1 MRFTSLFPALG
12 YRNYRLFW
20 SMQWIALIGFWV
32 QLTAQQWLVYEM
44 TGSALKL
51 GLLSA
56 MQFTPSMLL
65 SLFLGFWIDRHSKRK
80 ILAGTQFF
88 YMMQALLL
96 AILLWC
102 GAANYY
108 WLLFFAVFLG
118 TIDAIDMPTRLSF
131 LPCLVEKKHLHSAM
145 ALNSANFNITRMAG
159 PLLAAVLLAHMD
171 YGTAFFLNAVS
182 LLPIFIM
189 YLRLR
194 VDEPTHTETQKNA
207 REEIRD
213 GFLQAKNNPLVMG
226 NLCMLAIVSSLIM
239 NFGTYG
245 PLFSDAVLHRGVDG
259 FGTILFAIGCGS
271 LVSGL
276 LSAAGR
282 KRTDRRSLFGFAVS
296 TGVLMVLVSRI
307 SSFWLA
313 MALFAAM
320 GFFIILFL
328 INCNTSIQ
336 LATDPAYL
344 GRVMSLY
351 TFVFLG
357 SAPFGSLLVSSIIEA
372 IGTADG
378 LLVIGLL
385 EIGLLSVS
393 ALKYRRKETVS

>member
-1 MRFTSLFPALG
+1 MRFTTLFPALG
-12 YRNYRLFW
+12 YKNYRLFW
-20 SMQWIALIGFWV
+20 SMQWIALVGFWV

-44 TGSALKL
+44 TGSAFKL

-88 YMMQALLL
+88 YMLQALSL

-108 WLLFFAVFLG
+108 WLLFFAVLLG
-118 TIDAIDMPTRLSF
+118 TIDAVDMPTRLSF

-171 YGTAFFLNAVS
+171 YGTAFFVNAVS

-194 VDEPTHTETQKNA
+194 VDEPIHTDQKKSA

-226 NLCMLAIVSSLIM
+226 NLCMVAIVSGLIM

-245 PLFSDAVLHRGVDG
+245 PLFSDRILHRGVDG

-271 LVSGL
+271 LTSGL

-282 KRTDRRSLFGFAVS
+282 KRTDRRSLVSFAAA
-296 TGVLMVLVSRI
+296 TGILMTLVSRT
-307 SSFWLA
+307 SSFWLS
-313 MALFAAM
+313 MVLFAAI
-320 GFFIILFL
+320 GFFVILFL
-328 INCNTSIQ
+328 INGNTSIQ

-344 GRVMSLY
+344 GRIMSLY

-357 SAPFGSLLVSSIIEA
+357 SAPFGSLLVSSIIEV

-378 LLVIGLL
+378 LLAIGLL
-385 EIGLLSVS
+385 EVTLLSAV
-393 ALKYRRKETVS
+393 AWIYRKTKRMS

>member
-1 MRFTSLFPALG
+1 MRFTTLFPALG
-12 YRNYRLFW
+12 YKNYRLFW
-20 SMQWIALIGFWV
+20 SMQWIALVGFWV

-44 TGSALKL
+44 TGSAFKL

-88 YMMQALLL
+88 YMLQALSL

-108 WLLFFAVFLG
+108 WLLFFAVLLG

-171 YGTAFFLNAVS
+171 YGTAFFVNAVS

-194 VDEPTHTETQKNA
+194 VDEPSHTDQKKSA

-226 NLCMLAIVSSLIM
+226 NLCMVAIVSGLIM

-245 PLFSDAVLHRGVDG
+245 PLFSDRILHRGVDG

-271 LVSGL
+271 LTSGL

-282 KRTDRRSLFGFAVS
+282 KRTDRRSLVSFAAA
-296 TGVLMVLVSRI
+296 TGILMTLVSRT
-307 SSFWLA
+307 SSFWLS
-313 MALFAAM
+313 MVLFAAI
-320 GFFIILFL
+320 GFFVILFL

-357 SAPFGSLLVSSIIEA
+357 SAPLGSLLVSSIIEV

-378 LLVIGLL
+378 LLAIGLL
-385 EIGLLSVS
+385 EVTLLSAV
-393 ALKYRRKETVS
+393 AWIYRKTKRMS

>member
-1 MRFTSLFPALG
+1 MRFTTLFPALG
-12 YRNYRLFW
+12 YKNYRLFW
-20 SMQWIALIGFWV
+20 SMQWIALVGFWV

-44 TGSALKL
+44 TGSAFKL

-88 YMMQALLL
+88 YMLQALSL

-108 WLLFFAVFLG
+108 WLLFFAVLLG

-171 YGTAFFLNAVS
+171 YGTAFFVNAVS

-194 VDEPTHTETQKNA
+194 VDEPSHTDQKKSA

-226 NLCMLAIVSSLIM
+226 NLCMVAIVSGLIM

-245 PLFSDAVLHRGVDG
+245 PLFSDRILHRGVDG

-271 LVSGL
+271 LLSGL

-282 KRTDRRSLFGFAVS
+282 KRTDRRSLFSFAMA
-296 TGVLMVLVSRI
+296 TGVLMMLLSRI
-307 SSFWLA
+307 SSFWLS
-313 MALFAAM
+313 MALFAAL
-320 GFFIILFL
+320 GFFLILFL

-357 SAPFGSLLVSSIIEA
+357 SAPLGSLLVSSIIEV

-378 LLVIGLL
+378 LLSIGLL
-385 EIGLLSVS
+385 EITLLSAV
-393 ALKYRRKETVS
+393 AWIYRKTKRMS

>member
-171 YGTAFFLNAVS
+171 YGMAFFLNAVS

-194 VDEPTHTETQKNA
+194 VDEPAHTEVRKNA

-385 EIGLLSVS
+385 EISLLSAS
-393 ALKYRRKETVS
+393 ALKYRRKEAVS